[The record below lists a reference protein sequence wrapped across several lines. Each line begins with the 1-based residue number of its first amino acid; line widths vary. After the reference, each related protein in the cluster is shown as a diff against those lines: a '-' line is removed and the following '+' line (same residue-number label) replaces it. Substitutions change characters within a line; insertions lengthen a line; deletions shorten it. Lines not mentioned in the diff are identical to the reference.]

1 MMNESRSDDG
11 GCGRLRARGMGEM
24 WEREDRLAISRVL
37 CSDVIVPLCG
47 SVCVCGRD
55 EGSGGHKPGVC
66 FDVQL

>member
-1 MMNESRSDDG
+1 MGDDG
-11 GCGRLRARGMGEM
+11 
-24 WEREDRLAISRVL
+24 REDRLAISRVL

-47 SVCVCGRD
+47 SLFVCGRD

>member
-1 MMNESRSDDG
+1 
-11 GCGRLRARGMGEM
+11 MGEM